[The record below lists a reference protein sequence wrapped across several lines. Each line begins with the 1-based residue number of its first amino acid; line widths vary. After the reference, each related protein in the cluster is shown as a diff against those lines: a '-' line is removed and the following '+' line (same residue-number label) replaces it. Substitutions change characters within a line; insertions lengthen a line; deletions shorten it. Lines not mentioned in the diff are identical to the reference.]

1 MALEYVVT
9 KGVFGFDKDKNEKD
23 VAKSVCSGRVSS
35 SKMCGKV
42 SHLCGVHRKVV
53 DLFVSGLVD
62 MSITR
67 HTELETDYTNGGGS
81 GKPATGGDGGKDD
94 GEEVPVPD
102 STV

>member
-1 MALEYVVT
+1 M
-9 KGVFGFDKDKNEKD
+9 
-23 VAKSVCSGRVSS
+23 
-35 SKMCGKV
+35 
-42 SHLCGVHRKVV
+42 V